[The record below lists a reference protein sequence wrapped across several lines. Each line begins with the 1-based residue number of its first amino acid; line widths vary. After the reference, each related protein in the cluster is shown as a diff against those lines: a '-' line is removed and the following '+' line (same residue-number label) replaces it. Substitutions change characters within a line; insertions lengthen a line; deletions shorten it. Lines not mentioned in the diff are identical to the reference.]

1 MTRTIAAIALILLL
15 LAAIA
20 CSGDDSG
27 DEDFGD
33 LTTTTA
39 ASADSFEMAMD
50 APTMGAMAAPEPA
63 PAAAAAAAPEAMM
76 ERAMVEGGGTGSPGG
91 SLQIADRKIIST
103 GNITVEVEDVPGAV
117 TAVEAIVEGMGGY
130 VEQLSSSG
138 GDEFPYASLTLRVPQ
153 GQFASAYDRI
163 RSLGDVLNE
172 HQGSEDVSEQFIDL
186 EARLNSAK
194 REEQSFLNL
203 LGRAATVS
211 DVLTIERE
219 LARVRSDIERYQ
231 GQLDFLSR
239 RVDLSTIWVELVPE
253 EGPFI
258 EPPFANLRLTVDDVQ
273 GSLDRVRGII
283 ASYDGDIRGGTI
295 YDEDGEQRADL
306 NARVFYDDF
315 RDILNDLER
324 VGDVAAKSI
333 REPVLDPEGG
343 VERDPEARVTIQ
355 LEQPDNS
362 WIFVTGAIV
371 VLGVLLL
378 VIIVV
383 GVRSYRGRRRRAA
396 EAQA

>member
-1 MTRTIAAIALILLL
+1 MTRTLAAIALVLLL
-15 LAAIA
+15 FAAFA
-20 CSGDDSG
+20 CGGGDDSEEG
-27 DEDFGD
+27 VFE
-33 LTTTTA
+33 LTTA
-39 ASADSFEMAMD
+39 ASADSFDMAMD

-63 PAAAAAAAPEAMM
+63 PPAAAAAAPEAMM
-76 ERAMVEGGGTGSPGG
+76 ERAMADGGGTGASGG

-138 GDEFPYASLTLRVPQ
+138 GDEFPYASLTIRVPQ

-163 RSLGDVLNE
+163 RGLGDVLNE

-203 LGRAATVS
+203 LGRAGTVS

-258 EPPFANLRLTVDDVQ
+258 EPPFANLLLTVDDVQ

-315 RDILNDLER
+315 RDILNELER

-362 WIFVTGAIV
+362 WIFVTGAVV